1 MAQYVDASSLYVA
14 NTCFNGQSS
23 ISSVDLKNTAWQNN
37 SMVNAFRDCGNLT
50 SISNISNT
58 VTDMS
63 GAFAGS
69 GISSA
74 TIPDGVT
81 DLGSPHT
88 VVTNLYGYD
97 LPDYPYFKNDYGY
110 VYLDTPYVTNSSR
123 MIVRNNTTNIISS
136 ENVKQYKVERVN
148 STYFKIGGWYNATRN
163 SAMDLLNIKVSDLT
177 VGTFEGCYNIVNA
190 PTIPNSVINA
200 ERIFYNC
207 CNLKECKTLSSNNNL
222 DYAFW
227 NCQNLTYVCDIPNGV
242 HTVNY
247 TFSNCRSLTLPPAI
261 SNTVTNMYY
270 TFENCYNLNKLPS
283 IPNSVRILYFTFE
296 NCISI
301 TSMSNVG
308 ENVEEMQFTYQ
319 SCNNLVTT
327 KPLPESATYLRY
339 VFSRCVNL
347 TQAPSTPRNIT
358 CFDGVYANCKSLVTA
373 PIIPDKVYRM
383 YQCFINCT
391 NLTGDILIMSNRLS
405 EARSIENIFNKTSLT
420 KNVYIPFTY
429 DNGVNT
435 ATYNSFIAAGYTTD
449 GSVNGVYLKDLDTY
463 MSTHNFLYTT
473 SGTNVTLTNYTG
485 SSNTVTIPYTFK
497 GE

>member
-1 MAQYVDASSLYVA
+1 MARYVDASSLYVA

-69 GISSA
+69 GISSI

-97 LPDYPYFKNDYGY
+97 LPEDEWFVNSVGH

-123 MIVRNNTTNIISS
+123 MVARDNITNVLST
-136 ENVKQYKVERVN
+136 EFTRYYYVERIN
-148 STYFKIGGWYNATRN
+148 STFFKISGSYNATRN
-163 SAMDLLNIKVSDLT
+163 SAMDLVNAEVSGLI
-177 VGTFEGCYNIVNA
+177 VGAFEGC
-190 PTIPNSVINA
+190 
-200 ERIFYNC
+200 
-207 CNLKECKTLSSNNNL
+207 CN
-222 DYAFW
+222 
-227 NCQNLTYVCDIPNGV
+227 
-242 HTVNY
+242 
-247 TFSNCRSLTLPPAI
+247 
-261 SNTVTNMYY
+261 
-270 TFENCYNLNKLPS
+270 
-283 IPNSVRILYFTFE
+283 
-296 NCISI
+296 
-301 TSMSNVG
+301 
-308 ENVEEMQFTYQ
+308 
-319 SCNNLVTT
+319 
-327 KPLPESATYLRY
+327 
-339 VFSRCVNL
+339 
-347 TQAPSTPRNIT
+347 
-358 CFDGVYANCKSLVTA
+358 LVTA
-373 PIIPDKVYRM
+373 PIIPNSVTNCYHTFYNCSNLKECTTLPNCHNLEQTFYNCKNLIVANIPDTVTNMLGTFENCRNLTKVSDIPSSVTMLYKT
-383 YQCFINCT
+383 FINCTSMRETPNISEGVSVCQYTFENCTNLIKCRPLPESATLTMNVYWGCTNLVELPPVPRNSTLQRGMYTRCSNVVTAPIIPQNVNDVSFCFTRCT
-391 NLTGDILIMSNRLS
+391 NLTGDVLILSNEVTNAAS
-405 EARSIENIFNKTSLT
+405 FVYGSSLT

-435 ATYNSFIAAGYTTD
+435 ATYNAFINAGYTTT

-463 MSTHNFLYTT
+463 MSTHNFTYTT